1 MERWYPSCINNEE
14 NGKRGKGPSGFPRR
28 GTETSKGHNMEQDVG
43 QHQQR

>member
-14 NGKRGKGPSGFPRR
+14 NGKTWKGAIRLSKKR
-28 GTETSKGHNMEQDVG
+28 TETSKGHNMEQDVG